1 MFENSV
7 PGLPERAA
15 AEGLTPL
22 EWMRRYGAFEISR
35 GGGARHE
42 QEVPAGEL
50 GDPVITPAGRVYNRV
65 SHVALLRAVRG
76 AADRTALEI
85 VQAVPPQRWAAA
97 AQRTVGPP
105 AP

>member
-22 EWMRRYGAFEISR
+22 EYMRRYGAFEISR
-35 GGGARHE
+35 GQGALHE

-50 GDPVITPAGRVYNRV
+50 ADVAVDAELGRRVHGGARAGRAQ
-65 SHVALLRAVRG
+65 HRADGRAG
-76 AADRTALEI
+76 PDDA
-85 VQAVPPQRWAAA
+85 
-97 AQRTVGPP
+97 GPP
-105 AP
+105 RRSA